1 MYFLQSFQLK
11 ILLYTKQVPP
21 ISKIISIYI
30 VVGGIYIMVDFGL
43 RLRELRKQHNLTQIQ
58 LAELTGV
65 KNSIISF
72 YENGDRVPGPK
83 TLRKLAAVL
92 HVTTDYLLGIEKKR
106 AVDISDLTEE
116 DIQAVEYLIS
126 YLRQKNT
133 QNNRTNHHI

>member
-1 MYFLQSFQLK
+1 
-11 ILLYTKQVPP
+11 
-21 ISKIISIYI
+21 
-30 VVGGIYIMVDFGL
+30 MVDFGL